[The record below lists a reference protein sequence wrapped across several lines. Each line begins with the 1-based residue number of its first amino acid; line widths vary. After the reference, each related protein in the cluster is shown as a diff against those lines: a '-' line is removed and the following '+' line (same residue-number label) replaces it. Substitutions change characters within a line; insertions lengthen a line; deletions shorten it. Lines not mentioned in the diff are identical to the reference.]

1 MNTFSLYTCGIHCE
15 CGQSL
20 ALYIAC
26 TALTHAVAAAPLLV
40 AAASG
45 TDEGLMACYAPYE
58 PYTQMLVIV
67 IVIVI
72 AHLYSALG
80 KC

>member
-1 MNTFSLYTCGIHCE
+1 MYFVALGRPQTRASITYTCGIHCE

-45 TDEGLMACYAPYE
+45 TDEGLMACYAPYK
-58 PYTQMLVIV
+58 PYTQMLI
-67 IVIVI
+67 
-72 AHLYSALG
+72 
-80 KC
+80 